1 MKKRERKECRVLDN
15 KHGLPIGAS
24 EALKSFIQKYG
35 RKIVE
40 VKSNGRNTTDSD

>member
-1 MKKRERKECRVLDN
+1 MKKRERKECRNLDK

-24 EALKSFIQKYG
+24 EALKTFIQKYG

-40 VKSNGRNTTDSD
+40 AKTDGRDAT